1 MILET
6 GSLIM
11 IFYYI
16 RPITCLWI
24 FNNIASSSGLGDD
37 NYVVKPISD
46 KQFMWA
52 NSPFWDV
59 KSQMLYF
66 ADITGGTVSS
76 YNPLTGRL
84 CTTKVVEESNS
95 TVSFIIPIKGK
106 TNQFVSSL
114 GYNVTSITWDG
125 RGKIKS
131 KPKFIAQLATNTS
144 IFIHSAKAD
153 PMSRLWAETI
163 GPIGVKDGQ
172 PVPDSGAGSVYMLT
186 ADKKVIKRISNVDV
200 PDGLAWNAQK
210 TKFYFIDAFSGNVS
224 SYDYDNESGEIS
236 NRKTI
241 FILKQHNITGF
252 PTGATTDTEGKLWVG
267 VFFAGQVLRI
277 DPDTGKLLRSIKIP
291 GKQVT
296 SVAFGGKRLE
306 TLYVTT
312 SQILQEISPPT
323 KNDGRV
329 YYVTGLKSS
338 GKPIMGYPARSVNF
352 T

>member
-1 MILET
+1 
-6 GSLIM
+6 M

-16 RPITCLWI
+16 RPITSLWI
-24 FNNIASSSGLGDD
+24 LNNIVSSTGLGDD
-37 NYVVKPISD
+37 NYVVKSISD
-46 KQFMWA
+46 KQFIWA

-66 ADITGGTVSS
+66 VDITGGTVSS
-76 YNPLTGRL
+76 YKPHTGRL
-84 CTTKVVEESNS
+84 CTAKVVEGSNS

-106 TNQFVSSL
+106 TNQFASSL

-125 RGKIKS
+125 RGKIRE
-131 KPKFIAQLATNTS
+131 KPKFIAQLATNSS

-172 PVPDSGAGSVYMLT
+172 PDPDRGAGAMFMLT
-186 ADKKVIKRISNVDV
+186 ADRQVFKRISNVDV

-210 TKFYFIDAFSGNVS
+210 TKFYFVDAFSGNVS
-224 SYDYDNESGEIS
+224 CYDYDNESGQIL
-236 NRKTI
+236 NRRAI
-241 FILKQHNITGF
+241 FILKEHNITGF
-252 PTGATTDTEGKLWVG
+252 PTGVTIDTEGMLWVG
-267 VFFAGQVLRI
+267 VFIGGQVLRI
-277 DPDTGKLLRSIKIP
+277 DPESGKLLRSIKIP

-296 SVAFGGKRLE
+296 SVAFGGKKLD
-306 TLYVTT
+306 TLFVTT

-338 GKPIMGYPARSVNF
+338 GKPIIGYPPQCVNL